1 MNFKKIILS
10 LLVISTAVLFT
21 SCGGSGSSNSNGSDS
36 TSASTSG
43 GNDEILA
50 AGSSFVNPLFSK
62 MFSVYNQEKGIKVN
76 YQSIGSGG
84 GIKQLQNKIVD
95 FGASDNP
102 LSDEQMTQSASPIIH
117 IPDCL
122 GAVTIAYNL
131 PDNPTLKFTPEIL
144 SDIYLGTL
152 TKWNDAKIQSLN
164 PGVKL
169 PDLQISVIHRSDGSG
184 TTFIFSDYLSKV
196 SDGWKTKVGKG
207 QSLNWPVGL
216 GGKGNEG
223 VAGLVKQTPGAI
235 GYVELAYAIQNKMP
249 VASLKN
255 KSGNFVAP
263 TLASTSASANVDIP
277 ADMRVSITNTEA
289 PDGYPICSF
298 SYILMYKDLSYNIK
312 SEAKAK
318 NVLALVKW
326 IITDGQQYSESLNY
340 AKLPESV
347 VQKSMDLLKT
357 VTYNNKPLQ

>member
-1 MNFKKIILS
+1 MKIKNSILP
-10 LLVISTAVLFT
+10 LLIISFGLF
-21 SCGGSGSSNSNGSDS
+21 SCGGGNNPKQMANNAASGDNGS
-36 TSASTSG
+36 A
-43 GNDEILA
+43 EIIG
-50 AGSSFVNPLFSK
+50 AGSTFVNPLFSK
-62 MFSVYNQEKGIKVN
+62 MFSVYNKEKGVQVN

-84 GIKQLQNKIVD
+84 GIKQLENKIVD

-102 LSDEQMTQSASPIIH
+102 LSDEQISQAPSPIVH

-131 PDNPTLKFTPEIL
+131 PNNPPLKFTPEVL
-144 SDIYLGTL
+144 SDIYLGVL
-152 TKWNDAKIQSLN
+152 TKWNDQRIESLN

-169 PDLQISVIHRSDGSG
+169 PDLQISVVHRSDGSG

-196 SDGWKTKVGKG
+196 SDGWKSKVGKG
-207 QSLNWPVGL
+207 QSLNWPAGL

-223 VAGLVKQTPGAI
+223 VAGLIKQTPGAI

-263 TLASTSASANVDIP
+263 TLASTSASANVTIP
-277 ADMRVSITNTEA
+277 DDMRVSITNTDA

-298 SYILMYKDLSYNIK
+298 SYVLLFKDMSFNIK

-318 NVLALVKW
+318 NVANLVSW
-326 IITDGQQYSESLNY
+326 IIQDGQHYSEPLNY
-340 AKLPESV
+340 AKLPEAV
-347 VQKSMDLLKT
+347 VKKSLNILQT
-357 VTYNNKPLQ
+357 LSYNNKPVQ

>member
-10 LLVISTAVLFT
+10 LLVVSAALMFS
-21 SCGGSGSSNSNGSDS
+21 SCGGNGSSTSNGSDS
-36 TSASTSG
+36 TSTSG
-43 GNDEILA
+43 DKEILA

-102 LSDEQMTQSASPIIH
+102 LSDDQMSQSPSPIIH

-131 PDNPTLKFTPEIL
+131 PDNPALKFTPELL
-144 SDIYLGTL
+144 SDIFLGTL
-152 TKWNDAKIQSLN
+152 TKWNDPKIASLN

-169 PDLQISVIHRSDGSG
+169 PDLAISVIHRSDGSG
-184 TTFIFSDYLSKV
+184 TTFIFSDYLAKV
-196 SDGWKTKVGKG
+196 SDAWKSKVGKG

-223 VAGLVKQTPGAI
+223 VAGLIKQTPGAI
-235 GYVELAYAIQNKMP
+235 GYVELAYAIQNNMP

-263 TLASTSASANVDIP
+263 TLASTSASANVPIP
-277 ADMRVSITNTEA
+277 DDMRVSITNTDA
-289 PDGYPICSF
+289 PDGYPISSF

-318 NVLALVKW
+318 NLVDLVKW

-340 AKLPESV
+340 AKLPQSV
-347 VQKSMDLLKT
+347 AQKAQDLLKT
-357 VTYNNKPLQ
+357 VTYNSKPLQ

>member
-1 MNFKKIILS
+1 MKIRTFILPV
-10 LLVISTAVLFT
+10 LAISFGLM
-21 SCGGSGSSNSNGSDS
+21 SCGDGSTQKDGKSDS
-36 TSASTSG
+36 TSTSAS
-43 GNDEILA
+43 NKNEIIG
-50 AGSSFVNPLFSK
+50 AGSTFVYPLFSK
-62 MFSVYNQEKGIKVN
+62 IFSVFNQEKGIKVN

-102 LSDEQMTQSASPIIH
+102 LSDDQMSKSPSPIIH

-122 GAVTIAYNL
+122 GAVTISYNL
-131 PDNPTLKFTPEIL
+131 PDNPELKFTPDVL
-144 SDIYLGTL
+144 GDIFLGVL
-152 TKWNDAKIQSLN
+152 TKWNDSRIQSLN

-184 TTFIFSDYLSKV
+184 TSFIFSDYLSKI
-196 SDGWKTKVGKG
+196 SSGWQTKVGKG

-235 GYVELAYAIQNKMP
+235 GYIELAYAIQNKMP

-263 TLASTSASANVDIP
+263 NLASTSAAANVDIP
-277 ADMRVSITNTEA
+277 ADMRVSITNTDAAE
-289 PDGYPICSF
+289 GYPIASF
-298 SYILMYKDLSYNIK
+298 SYILLFKDLSYDIK
-312 SEAKAK
+312 SEAEAK
-318 NVLALVKW
+318 NVADLVSW
-326 IITDGQQYSESLNY
+326 IIQDGQQYSEALNY

-347 VQKSMDLLKT
+347 VKKSLDLLKT
-357 VTYNNKPLQ
+357 LTYNNKLLQ

>member
-1 MNFKKIILS
+1 MKIKNFILPILIAS
-10 LLVISTAVLFT
+10 FGLI
-21 SCGGSGSSNSNGSDS
+21 SCGGGNNSNPKDMANKA
-36 TSASTSG
+36 ASGDNSEG
-43 GNDEILA
+43 IIG
-50 AGSSFVNPLFSK
+50 AGSTFVNPLFSK
-62 MFSVYNQEKGIKVN
+62 MFSVYNKEKGIQVN

-84 GIKQLQNKIVD
+84 GIKQLENKIVD

-102 LSDEQMTQSASPIIH
+102 LSDEQLQQAPSPIVH

-131 PDNPTLKFTPEIL
+131 PDNPTLKFTPDVL

-152 TKWNDAKIQSLN
+152 TKWNDPRIQQLN

-169 PDLQISVIHRSDGSG
+169 PDLQISVVHRSDGSG
-184 TTFIFSDYLSKV
+184 TTYIFSDYLSKV
-196 SDGWKTKVGKG
+196 SDAWKSKVGKG
-207 QSLNWPVGL
+207 QSLNWPAGL

-223 VAGLVKQTPGAI
+223 VAGLIKQTPGGI

-263 TLASTSASANVDIP
+263 TLASTSASANVTIP
-277 ADMRVSITNTEA
+277 DDMRVSITDTDA

-298 SYILMYKDLSYNIK
+298 SYILLYKDLSFNIK

-318 NVLALVKW
+318 NVANLVSW
-326 IITDGQQYSESLNY
+326 IIQDGQQYSESLDY

-347 VQKSMDLLKT
+347 VKKSLGILQGL
-357 VTYNNKPLQ
+357 TYNNKPLQ

>member
-1 MNFKKIILS
+1 MS
-10 LLVISTAVLFT
+10 
-21 SCGGSGSSNSNGSDS
+21 
-36 TSASTSG
+36 
-43 GNDEILA
+43 
-50 AGSSFVNPLFSK
+50 
-62 MFSVYNQEKGIKVN
+62 
-76 YQSIGSGG
+76 QS
-84 GIKQLQNKIVD
+84 
-95 FGASDNP
+95 P
-102 LSDEQMTQSASPIIH
+102 SPIIH

-131 PDNPTLKFTPEIL
+131 PDNPTLKFTPEVL
-144 SDIYLGTL
+144 SDIYLGVL
-152 TKWNDAKIQSLN
+152 TKWNDPKIQTLN

-169 PDLQISVIHRSDGSG
+169 PDLAISVIHRSDGSG
-184 TTFIFSDYLSKV
+184 TSFIFSDYLTKV
-196 SDGWKTKVGKG
+196 SDAWKSKVGKG

-223 VAGLVKQTPGAI
+223 VAGLIKQTPGGI

-263 TLASTSASANVDIP
+263 TLASTSASANVEIP
-277 ADMRVSITNTEA
+277 ADMRVSITNTDA

-298 SYILMYKDLSYNIK
+298 SYILLYKDLSYNIK
-312 SEAKAK
+312 TEEKAK
-318 NVLALVKW
+318 NLVDLVKW

-340 AKLPESV
+340 AKLPQTV
-347 VQKSMDLLKT
+347 VQKSQDILKT

>member
-1 MNFKKIILS
+1 MNFKKSILS
-10 LLVISTAVLFT
+10 LLVVSAAIIFS
-21 SCGGSGSSNSNGSDS
+21 SCGGDGSSKTASNADS
-36 TSASTSG
+36 TSASGS
-43 GNDEILA
+43 NEILA

-62 MFSVYNQEKGIKVN
+62 MFSAYNQEKGIKVN

-102 LSDEQMTQSASPIIH
+102 LSDEQMTQSPSPIIH

-131 PDNPTLKFTPEIL
+131 PDNPTLKFTPEVL

-152 TKWNDAKIQSLN
+152 TKWNDPKIASLN

-169 PDLQISVIHRSDGSG
+169 PDLQISVVHRSDGSG

-196 SDGWKTKVGKG
+196 SDAWKSKVGKG

-223 VAGLVKQTPGAI
+223 VAGLIKQTPGGI

-277 ADMRVSITNTEA
+277 ADMRVSITNTDA
-289 PDGYPICSF
+289 ADGYPICSF

-312 SEAKAK
+312 SEDKAK
-318 NVLALVKW
+318 NVLDLVKW

-340 AKLPESV
+340 AKLPQSV
-347 VQKSMDLLKT
+347 VQKAQDLLKT
-357 VTYNNKPLQ
+357 VTYNGKPLQ

>member
-1 MNFKKIILS
+1 MKIKNFILPILIVS
-10 LLVISTAVLFT
+10 FGLI
-21 SCGGSGSSNSNGSDS
+21 SCGGGNNSNPKDMANKA
-36 TSASTSG
+36 TSADNSEG
-43 GNDEILA
+43 IIG
-50 AGSSFVNPLFSK
+50 AGSTFVNPLFSK
-62 MFSVYNQEKGIKVN
+62 MFSVYNKEKGIQVN

-84 GIKQLQNKIVD
+84 GIKQLENKIVD

-102 LSDEQMTQSASPIIH
+102 LSDEQLQQAPSPIVH

-131 PDNPTLKFTPEIL
+131 PDNPTLKFTPDVL

-152 TKWNDAKIQSLN
+152 TKWNDPRIQQLN

-169 PDLQISVIHRSDGSG
+169 PDLQISVVHRSDGSG
-184 TTFIFSDYLSKV
+184 TTYIFSDYLSKV
-196 SDGWKTKVGKG
+196 SDAWKSKVGKG
-207 QSLNWPVGL
+207 QSLNWPAGL

-223 VAGLVKQTPGAI
+223 VAGLIKQTPGGI
-235 GYVELAYAIQNKMP
+235 GYVELAYAIQNKMA

-263 TLASTSASANVDIP
+263 TLASTSASANVTIP
-277 ADMRVSITNTEA
+277 DDMRVSITDTDA
-289 PDGYPICSF
+289 PGGYPICSF
-298 SYILMYKDLSYNIK
+298 SYILLYKDLYYNIK

-318 NVLALVKW
+318 NVVNLVSW
-326 IITDGQQYSESLNY
+326 IIQDGQQYSEALDY

-347 VQKSMDLLKT
+347 VKKSLGIIHGL
-357 VTYNNKPLQ
+357 TYNNKPLQ

>member
-1 MNFKKIILS
+1 MKIKIFILPLIITS
-10 LLVISTAVLFT
+10 FWLV
-21 SCGGSGSSNSNGSDS
+21 SCGGNNSPNSADIVTTNKDNGELL
-36 TSASTSG
+36 G
-43 GNDEILA
+43 
-50 AGSSFVNPLFSK
+50 AGSTFVYPLFSK
-62 MFSVYNQEKGIKVN
+62 IFSVYNHEKGMKVN

-102 LSDEQMTQSASPIIH
+102 MSDQQMSQSPSTIIH

-122 GAVTIAYNL
+122 GAVTISYNL
-131 PDNPTLKFTPEIL
+131 PDNPSLKFTPEVL
-144 SDIYLGTL
+144 GDIFLGVL
-152 TKWNDAKIQSLN
+152 NKWNDPRIQSLN

-184 TTFIFSDYLSKV
+184 TTFIFSDYLSKI
-196 SDGWKTKVGKG
+196 SSGWQSKVGKG

-235 GYVELAYAIQNKMP
+235 GYIELAYVIQNKMP

-263 TLASTSASANVDIP
+263 NLASTSAAANVNIP
-277 ADMRVSITNTEA
+277 ADMRVSITNTDA
-289 PDGYPICSF
+289 ADGYPIASF
-298 SYILMYKDLSYNIK
+298 SYILLFRDMSFNIK
-312 SEAKAK
+312 SETEAK
-318 NVLALVKW
+318 NVAALVEW
-326 IITDGQQYSESLNY
+326 VIQDGQQYSEALNY
-340 AKLPESV
+340 AKLPDPV
-347 VQKSMDLLKT
+347 VI
-357 VTYNNKPLQ
+357 

>member
-1 MNFKKIILS
+1 MKIKNLMLP
-10 LLVISTAVLFT
+10 LLIVSFGLI
-21 SCGGSGSSNSNGSDS
+21 SCGGGDNSKQQGNATKSSDNNSE
-36 TSASTSG
+36 
-43 GNDEILA
+43 EIIG
-50 AGSSFVNPLFSK
+50 AGSTFVNPLFSK
-62 MFSVYNQEKGIKVN
+62 MFSVYNKEKGVQVN

-84 GIKQLQNKIVD
+84 GIKQLENKIVD

-102 LSDEQMTQSASPIIH
+102 LSDEQLSQAPSPIVH

-131 PDNPTLKFTPEIL
+131 PDNPALKFTPEVL
-144 SDIYLGTL
+144 SDIYLGVL
-152 TKWNDAKIQSLN
+152 TKWNDQRIQSLN

-169 PDLQISVIHRSDGSG
+169 PDLQISVVHRSDGSG
-184 TTFIFSDYLSKV
+184 TTYIFSDYLSKV
-196 SDGWKTKVGKG
+196 SDAWKSKVGKG
-207 QSLNWPVGL
+207 QSLNWPAGL

-223 VAGLVKQTPGAI
+223 VAGLIKQTPGGI

-263 TLASTSASANVDIP
+263 TLASTSASANVTIP
-277 ADMRVSITNTEA
+277 DDMRVSITNTDA
-289 PDGYPICSF
+289 PEGYPICSF
-298 SYILMYKDLSYNIK
+298 SYILLFKDMSFNIK

-318 NVLALVKW
+318 NVENLVSW
-326 IITDGQQYSESLNY
+326 IIQNGQQYSEPLNY

-347 VQKSMDLLKT
+347 VKKSLAILQT
-357 VTYNNKPLQ
+357 LTYNNKPLQ

>member
-10 LLVISTAVLFT
+10 LLVVSSAVMFA
-21 SCGGSGSSNSNGSDS
+21 SCGGNGSSSSNGSDI
-36 TSASTSG
+36 TSASGS
-43 GNDEILA
+43 NEILA

-62 MFSVYNQEKGIKVN
+62 MFSVYNKDKGVKVN

-102 LSDEQMTQSASPIIH
+102 LSDEQMSQSPSPIIH

-131 PDNPTLKFTPEIL
+131 PDNPTLKFTPEVV

-152 TKWNDAKIQSLN
+152 TKWNDPKIQSLN
-164 PGVKL
+164 PDVKL

-196 SDGWKTKVGKG
+196 SDAWKSKVGKG

-223 VAGLVKQTPGAI
+223 VAGLIKQTPGGI
-235 GYVELAYAIQNKMP
+235 GYVELAYAIQNNMP

-277 ADMRVSITNTEA
+277 ADMRVSITNTDA

-318 NVLALVKW
+318 NVLDLVKW

-340 AKLPESV
+340 AKLPQSV
-347 VQKSMDLLKT
+347 VQKAQDLLKT

>member
-1 MNFKKIILS
+1 MNFKKNLLSVLILG
-10 LLVISTAVLFT
+10 VAIMFT
-21 SCGGSGSSNSNGSDS
+21 SCGGNGSSNTSSSDS
-36 TSASTSG
+36 RSTSG
-43 GNDEILA
+43 SNEILA

-62 MFSVYNQEKGIKVN
+62 MFSIYNQQKGIKVN

-84 GIKQLQNKIVD
+84 GIKQLENKIVD

-102 LSDEQMTQSASPIIH
+102 LSDEQMSQSPSPIIH

-131 PDNPTLKFTPEIL
+131 PDNPTLKFTPEVL
-144 SDIYLGTL
+144 SDIYLGVL
-152 TKWNDAKIQSLN
+152 TKWNDPKIQTLN
-164 PGVKL
+164 PDVKL
-169 PDLQISVIHRSDGSG
+169 PDLAISVIHRSDGSG
-184 TTFIFSDYLSKV
+184 TSFIFSDYLSKV
-196 SDGWKTKVGKG
+196 SDAWKSKVGKG

-223 VAGLVKQTPGAI
+223 VAGLIKQTPGGI
-235 GYVELAYAIQNKMP
+235 GYIELAYAIQNKMP

-255 KSGNFVAP
+255 KSGNFVVP

-277 ADMRVSITNTEA
+277 ADMRVSITNTDA

-298 SYILMYKDLSYNIK
+298 SYILLYKDLSYNIK
-312 SEAKAK
+312 SEEKAK
-318 NVLALVKW
+318 NLLDLVKW

-340 AKLPESV
+340 AKLPQSV
-347 VQKSMDLLKT
+347 VQKSQDILKT